1 MLYWDK
7 IKRLTLLLLAEERLT
22 DLVPGFFLLL
32 ASMHTVLSGNI
43 RVLRRYTSICVLM
56 YEYTNVL
63 VYSGRPAAFQ
73 DALVFPEARDA
84 PVKVVKTAQCS
95 LLEKICDA
103 YCGTQ
108 IDKLQAAR
116 RNFQKLLR

>member
-1 MLYWDK
+1 M
-7 IKRLTLLLLAEERLT
+7 
-22 DLVPGFFLLL
+22 
-32 ASMHTVLSGNI
+32 SMFT
-43 RVLRRYTSICVLM
+43 RYTIIFVLM

-84 PVKVVKTAQCS
+84 PVKVVKKAQCS

-108 IDKLQAAR
+108 MDKLQAAR
-116 RNFQKLLR
+116 RNVQKLLR